1 MDIVQRV
8 NGLSHL
14 GAAWV
19 LWLLVALSVVGVA
32 IVIERAVVLW
42 LGRDDVRR
50 IRSELT
56 LALSARDVERARHR
70 LQESPSVEA
79 KVASVALECEDPG
92 AARERI
98 ASASALARLDLS
110 KNLGFLG
117 TLGNNAPFVGL
128 FGTVIGI
135 IRAFQALEHSAG
147 QVSAGLMSE
156 IGEALVAT
164 AVEAASV
171 SSPPSLSSSPPSSA
185 SSTSSVSMTLMPIS
199 ESIDITSSICS
210 EETCSGGRAELSWS

>member
-79 KVASVALECEDPG
+79 KVASVALECEDGFNPG
-92 AARERI
+92 DDGF
-98 ASASALARLDLS
+98 DLS
-110 KNLGFLG
+110 DEL
-117 TLGNNAPFVGL
+117 
-128 FGTVIGI
+128 
-135 IRAFQALEHSAG
+135 
-147 QVSAGLMSE
+147 VS
-156 IGEALVAT
+156 
-164 AVEAASV
+164 
-171 SSPPSLSSSPPSSA
+171 
-185 SSTSSVSMTLMPIS
+185 
-199 ESIDITSSICS
+199 
-210 EETCSGGRAELSWS
+210 

>member
-19 LWLLVALSVVGVA
+19 LWLLVILSVIGLA
-32 IVIERAVVLW
+32 IVIERSVVLW
-42 LGRDDVRR
+42 LARDDTRR
-50 IRSELT
+50 VGVELGQALRSGDIT
-56 LALSARDVERARHR
+56 RAKNR

-79 KVASVALECEDPG
+79 RVAAVALECDEPG

-98 ASASALARLDLS
+98 QSASTLARLELS

-164 AVEAASV
+164 AVGLLVALPAVAFFNLFQRVIAAR
-171 SSPPSLSSSPPSSA
+171 LS
-185 SSTSSVSMTLMPIS
+185 
-199 ESIDITSSICS
+199 
-210 EETCSGGRAELSWS
+210 RAEALGGEVVAYLESRRG

>member
-164 AVEAASV
+164 AVGLLVALPAVAFFNLFQRVIAARV
-171 SSPPSLSSSPPSSA
+171 S
-185 SSTSSVSMTLMPIS
+185 
-199 ESIDITSSICS
+199 
-210 EETCSGGRAELSWS
+210 RAEALGGEVVAFLEAESHRS